1 MNKENPPMK
10 SRNGCSM
17 NIIDN
22 INNTMHNEI
31 KYGYPVEFALETA
44 KIMNDIDFKHSL
56 IIRIIGIQP
65 GTDECMIS
73 LIT

>member
-1 MNKENPPMK
+1 
-10 SRNGCSM
+10 
-17 NIIDN
+17 
-22 INNTMHNEI
+22 MHNEI

>member
-1 MNKENPPMK
+1 MQCIMK
-10 SRNGCSM
+10 LRM
-17 NIIDN
+17 D
-22 INNTMHNEI
+22 
-31 KYGYPVEFALETA
+31 YPVEFVLKTA

-65 GTDECMIS
+65 ETDECMIS

>member
-1 MNKENPPMK
+1 MRITLIMQCIMK
-10 SRNGCSM
+10 LRM
-17 NIIDN
+17 
-22 INNTMHNEI
+22 
-31 KYGYPVEFALETA
+31 GYPVEFALETA

-65 GTDECMIS
+65 ETDVCMIS